1 MSKRNRNKGKAFPQF
16 PYERKFSA
24 GEQEVILARQQRL
37 TEAFRDA
44 VGLQGWSL
52 GLPEDHLQL
61 LMFHGALAGV
71 DVNPEYPPFDPEV
84 GGGAFIRPR
93 RLPDAAGRYVDSV
106 EWVLTKEDTPKAR
119 STDARREAQ
128 MRIAALEDE
137 VQDPDVRAAIHD
149 MFIAKAGRAA
159 DRLADLPEDER
170 DEPLNQA
177 RRQENP

>member
-1 MSKRNRNKGKAFPQF
+1 MGKAKRNRGKAFPNF
-16 PYERKFSA
+16 PYERKFDA
-24 GEQEVILARQQRL
+24 VEQEIIFARQQRL

-44 VGLQGWSL
+44 MGLQGWSL

-71 DVNPEYPPFDPEV
+71 DVNPQYPPFDPDT
-84 GGGAFIRPR
+84 GRGAFIRPR
-93 RLPDAAGRYVDSV
+93 RLPDEQGRYVDSV
-106 EWVLTKEDTPKAR
+106 EWVLTKEDTPKDRA
-119 STDARREAQ
+119 TDARREARVH
-128 MRIAALEDE
+128 MNLVDE
-137 VQDPDVRAAIHD
+137 LNLDVRDALIE
-149 MFIAKAGRAA
+149 MVVAKAGRAA